1 MCLNVF
7 KAYGCSF
14 YFHQQVFWEII
25 FNSSC
30 IIEPVMST
38 VNSAISSWPVLSDSS
53 LMACQGL
60 SFFFLQLFE
69 LRAKTEIFLNEKNS
83 PHPLLHETEELWK
96 FTFDEVLM
104 FLNEFDLKL
113 QGKTALI
120 YEPYTMVVISTLTLS
135 DS

>member
-1 MCLNVF
+1 MYYWTSN
-7 KAYGCSF
+7 
-14 YFHQQVFWEII
+14 
-25 FNSSC
+25 
-30 IIEPVMST
+30 
-38 VNSAISSWPVLSDSS
+38 VNSELSYQF
-53 LMACQGL
+53 LTRPIRQQLNGL
-60 SFFFLQLFE
+60 SRVKFFFLQLFE